1 MEGFYLMAGWECPL
15 GSKENIAHYAGRAE
29 ARASRRQLRSF
40 RQQFRPFASFVLRNR
55 AMDSMIHR
63 VWHFISLLFL
73 RPGGDL
79 RVSSS
84 CLTQTNLIRAIPRA
98 DFKTAD
104 SSQA

>member
-29 ARASRRQLRSF
+29 ACASRRRCDRSG
-40 RQQFRPFASFVLRNR
+40 QQFRPFASFVRSHR

-63 VWHFISLLFL
+63 IWHFISLLFL

-79 RVSSS
+79 
-84 CLTQTNLIRAIPRA
+84 
-98 DFKTAD
+98 
-104 SSQA
+104 